1 MSLALVLGGGGVTGI
16 AWEAGMLRGL
26 LEAGVDLT
34 RADLVVGTSAGSV
47 VGTVVATDQDIAA
60 FHLRQLEPYDPL
72 LERRLEL
79 DLAKFAAFFA
89 SGADV
94 QMPSGEI
101 PRALRARIGQ
111 FALAAPVS
119 VSEEERLG
127 TIAAR
132 IRVETWPNRKLM
144 ITAVACD
151 DGEFAVWTRDSGVPL
166 ARAATASCA
175 VPSVSPP
182 IDVGGRLFMDGGMRS
197 GTNADLARGYDRVVV
212 LAPIGPSSAFGAA
225 LLEEMKELRGAGAR
239 VSFAEPDGESVA
251 AIGLNLLDPER
262 RAAAAEAGYQ
272 QGGVAASELRELDL

>member
-47 VGTVVATDQDIAA
+47 VGTVVATDQDISA
-60 FHLRQLEPYDPL
+60 FHRRQLEPYDPL
-72 LERRLEL
+72 LERRLEI
-79 DLAKFAAFFA
+79 DLAKFAALFA
-89 SGADV
+89 SGDEV
-94 QMPSGEI
+94 QMPTGEI
-101 PRALRARIGQ
+101 PQPLRARIGQ
-111 FALAAPVS
+111 FALAAPVPM
-119 VSEEERLG
+119 SEEERLA

-132 IRVETWPNRKLM
+132 IRVEAWPNRKLM
-144 ITAVACD
+144 ITGVACD
-151 DGEFAVWTRDSGVPL
+151 DGELAVWTRDSGVPL
-166 ARAATASCA
+166 ARAVTASCA

-182 IDVGGRLFMDGGMRS
+182 IHIGGRLFMDGGMRS

-212 LAPIGPSSAFGAA
+212 IAPIGPSTAFGGA
-225 LLEEMKELRGAGAR
+225 LLEEMKQLRSAGAR

-251 AIGLNLLDPER
+251 AIGLNVLDPER